1 MPVYYFD
8 LSDYETIAD
17 SDGTKPN
24 AVGWRLNH
32 RHGALIGGKQRRRV
46 LEEAIVGRFLRC
58 SF

>member
-1 MPVYYFD
+1 LTGRNRDV
-8 LSDYETIAD
+8 IAD
-17 SDGTKPN
+17 AKPN